1 MKKLILALMYI
12 VPLIFISCSR
22 DEPFVAPP
30 PPPPVVT
37 PTINEIYSQG
47 DSLNADWIEIYNPS
61 SSQMDLSGYK
71 IYDNGGQGGTKPKM
85 VIANGTVLPAQG
97 FLTIV
102 VDDTTASGFGLSSS
116 GEQIW
121 FENAAGSVIDN
132 VTFPALG
139 KDTSYARNPNGS
151 NTWIKLTPP
160 TKGVS
165 NGLVPLIMNEI
176 FSRGTPGNLDWIEIY
191 NPNSESVDLTGYK
204 IYDIGGNTPGL
215 KPKKAFPNGATIPA
229 GGFYVIITD
238 TADFG
243 GDLSGFGL
251 SSGGEDVWFEN
262 SGGTVIDNV
271 AIPAMPV
278 TTTSYARVPNGSA
291 TWVISNTITRGA
303 PNQP

>member
-1 MKKLILALMYI
+1 
-12 VPLIFISCSR
+12 
-22 DEPFVAPP
+22 
-30 PPPPVVT
+30 
-37 PTINEIYSQG
+37 
-47 DSLNADWIEIYNPS
+47 
-61 SSQMDLSGYK
+61 MDLSGYK

-97 FLTIV
+97 FLVIV

-165 NGLVPLIMNEI
+165 NGLVPVMMNEI
-176 FSRGTPGNLDWIEIY
+176 YARGTAGNLDWIEIY
-191 NPNSESVDLTGYK
+191 NPNSEAVNLTSYK
-204 IYDIGGNTPGL
+204 IYDSGGNSGS
-215 KPKKAFPNGATIPA
+215 KPKKAFPNGSTIPA

-251 SSGGEDVWFEN
+251 SQSGERVWLEN
-262 SGGTVIDNV
+262 SNGTVIDD
-271 AIPAMPV
+271 ITFPAMSASEQSYCRIPDGSI
-278 TTTSYARVPNGSA
+278 TWQLTS
-291 TWVISNTITRGA
+291 IITRGTTNK
-303 PNQP
+303 P